1 MSLLPRF
8 RHFVFM
14 MLLPLAVTPLYLHAA
29 DKNAKPAADAP
40 APDTLVLSNGDT
52 LHGKLVEEAGGTVT
66 FHCDPLG
73 DVNLTWDKIKE
84 LHAGEN
90 FLVLNA
96 QTKNR
101 GKKATE
107 KLPEGSID
115 VANGALT
122 VRTTNGE
129 GTPAAIPV
137 KDAAVI
143 VGSAELDKQLNHEP
157 GFFTGWN
164 GAATAGATL
173 VSATQDQ
180 YAV

>member
-1 MSLLPRF
+1 MSLFPRF
-8 RHFVFM
+8 RRFVFM
-14 MLLPLAVTPLYLHAA
+14 MLLSLAATPLYLHAA

-73 DVNLTWDKIKE
+73 DVKLTWDKIKE

-90 FLVLNA
+90 FAVLNA

-101 GKKATE
+101 GRKAAE
-107 KLPEGSID
+107 KLPAGSID

-122 VRTTNGE
+122 SRASLRV
-129 GTPAAIPV
+129 GT
-137 KDAAVI
+137 
-143 VGSAELDKQLNHEP
+143 GRQRREQR
-157 GFFTGWN
+157 W
-164 GAATAGATL
+164 
-173 VSATQDQ
+173 
-180 YAV
+180 